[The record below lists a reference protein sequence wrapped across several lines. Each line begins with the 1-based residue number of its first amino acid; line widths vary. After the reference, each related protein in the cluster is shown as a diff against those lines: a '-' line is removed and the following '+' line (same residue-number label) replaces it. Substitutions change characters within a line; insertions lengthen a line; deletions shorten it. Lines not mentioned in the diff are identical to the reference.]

1 MHQIADY
8 NNAGVTDISTI
19 HKSIEVEDQ
28 ISKELEISNQEMSEK
43 ERSERARKQAKTIA
57 QIAND
62 YSAKDLRDEKKVN
75 QLQSDIVNQLTS
87 GKTGLDS
94 EKAKASAD
102 NIIGK
107 IKQIK
112 GVGK

>member
-1 MHQIADY
+1 
-8 NNAGVTDISTI
+8 
-19 HKSIEVEDQ
+19 
-28 ISKELEISNQEMSEK
+28 MSEK